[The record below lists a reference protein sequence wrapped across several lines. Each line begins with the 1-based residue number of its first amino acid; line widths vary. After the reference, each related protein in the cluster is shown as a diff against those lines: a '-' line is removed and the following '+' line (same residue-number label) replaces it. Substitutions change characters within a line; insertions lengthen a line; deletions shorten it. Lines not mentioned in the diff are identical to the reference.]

1 MRSFATVL
9 LFFWS
14 LCLHASADIRADF
27 HQPHKLSESELEA
40 ILENNSYSNTPVTLA
55 YKGMCETMLAQ
66 FAFLPTT
73 KYSYWVA
80 GKEKIEKAIQLAPND
95 AEVRYVRL
103 LIQLNCPSFLGYND
117 AIDQD
122 LALFTSKITNQG
134 FSQKQINTFV
144 LYLSNAEHIT
154 SEQKQKLN
162 ALKK

>member
-1 MRSFATVL
+1 MRLSVTIL

-14 LCLHASADIRADF
+14 ICLNASKDIRADF
-27 HQPHKLSESELEA
+27 HQPHKLTEAELEA
-40 ILENNSYSNTPVTLA
+40 IIDNNSYANSAVTLA

-80 GKEKIEKAIQLAPND
+80 GKEKIEKAVQLAPNN

-103 LIQLNCPSFLGYND
+103 LIQLNCPSFLSYDD
-117 AIDQD
+117 AVDQD
-122 LALFTSKITNQG
+122 LTLFTSKIKSQG
-134 FSQKQINTFV
+134 FNQTQINTFV

-154 SEQKQKLN
+154 EEQKQKIN